1 MCEHGARGLPVLE
14 EIRGA
19 LGRDHGLQNADP
31 RALLSALQS
40 MPNGTPP
47 RTIRIGLAG
56 LGNVGAGVFKNV
68 AQNRDLIVQRTGA
81 DLQITR
87 VAVRNL
93 AKKRDIDFPSEVL
106 TTDWRELVA
115 DESIQV
121 IVELI
126 GGTDEAFDLVS
137 DSLRAKKIV
146 VTGNKA
152 LLAEKGQELFALAE
166 QCGVPIYFEAA
177 VAGGIPIIQVL
188 QEGLVANHIRSIH
201 GIINGTCNYVL
212 TRMSQ
217 AGLTYADALQEAQE
231 KGYAEADPTLDVSGW
246 DAAHKAIILAS
257 LSYGFWIKTEDVHVE
272 GIDQVS
278 IEDIRFAER
287 LGYGVKLLSVI
298 RADADGRVE
307 VRTQP
312 TLLPQSHVL
321 ANVNGAFNAIVVNGD
336 IVGETLFYGRGAG
349 QDPTSSSVIS
359 DLCEAAATLIY
370 GARHSGFVPHGL
382 YGRSKPINET
392 VSRYFVRLTVYDQ
405 PGVLGQI
412 TTALGERGIGIS
424 SVIQPED
431 LESVSDTASLV
442 LMIDDAKLGDMKAA
456 MAEIAE
462 LACVSGPAVWLRV
475 ETMSS

>member
-1 MCEHGARGLPVLE
+1 
-14 EIRGA
+14 
-19 LGRDHGLQNADP
+19 
-31 RALLSALQS
+31 
-40 MPNGTPP
+40 
-47 RTIRIGLAG
+47 
-56 LGNVGAGVFKNV
+56 
-68 AQNRDLIVQRTGA
+68 
-81 DLQITR
+81 

-93 AKKRDIDFPSEVL
+93 AKKREIEISPEIL
-106 TTDWRELVA
+106 TTNWRELVA
-115 DESIQV
+115 DESVQV
-121 IVELI
+121 VVELI

-137 DSLRAKKIV
+137 ASLRAKKIV

-217 AGLTYADALQEAQE
+217 AGLSYADALQEAQE

-392 VSRYFVRLTVYDQ
+392 ISRYFVRLTVYDQ

-412 TTALGERGIGIS
+412 TTALGARGIGIS

-462 LACVSGPAVWLRV
+462 FACVSGPAVWLRV

>member
-1 MCEHGARGLPVLE
+1 
-14 EIRGA
+14 
-19 LGRDHGLQNADP
+19 
-31 RALLSALQS
+31 
-40 MPNGTPP
+40 
-47 RTIRIGLAG
+47 
-56 LGNVGAGVFKNV
+56 
-68 AQNRDLIVQRTGA
+68 
-81 DLQITR
+81 
-87 VAVRNL
+87 
-93 AKKRDIDFPSEVL
+93 
-106 TTDWRELVA
+106 
-115 DESIQV
+115 
-121 IVELI
+121 
-126 GGTDEAFDLVS
+126 
-137 DSLRAKKIV
+137 
-146 VTGNKA
+146 
-152 LLAEKGQELFALAE
+152 
-166 QCGVPIYFEAA
+166 
-177 VAGGIPIIQVL
+177 
-188 QEGLVANHIRSIH
+188 
-201 GIINGTCNYVL
+201 
-212 TRMSQ
+212 
-217 AGLTYADALQEAQE
+217 
-231 KGYAEADPTLDVSGW
+231 
-246 DAAHKAIILAS
+246 
-257 LSYGFWIKTEDVHVE
+257 
-272 GIDQVS
+272 
-278 IEDIRFAER
+278 
-287 LGYGVKLLSVI
+287 VKLLSVI

-392 VSRYFVRLTVYDQ
+392 ISRYFVRLTVYDQ

-412 TTALGERGIGIS
+412 TTALGARGIGIS

-462 LACVSGPAVWLRV
+462 FACVSGPAVWLRV

>member
-1 MCEHGARGLPVLE
+1 
-14 EIRGA
+14 
-19 LGRDHGLQNADP
+19 
-31 RALLSALQS
+31 

-68 AQNRDLIVQRTGA
+68 AQNRDLILQRTGA

-93 AKKRDIDFPSEVL
+93 AKKREIEISPEIL

-115 DESIQV
+115 DESVQV

-137 DSLRAKKIV
+137 ASLRAKKIV

-217 AGLTYADALQEAQE
+217 AGLSYADALQEAQE

-392 VSRYFVRLTVYDQ
+392 ISRYFVRLTVYDQ

-412 TTALGERGIGIS
+412 TTALGARGIGIS

-462 LACVSGPAVWLRV
+462 LACVSGPAAWLRV